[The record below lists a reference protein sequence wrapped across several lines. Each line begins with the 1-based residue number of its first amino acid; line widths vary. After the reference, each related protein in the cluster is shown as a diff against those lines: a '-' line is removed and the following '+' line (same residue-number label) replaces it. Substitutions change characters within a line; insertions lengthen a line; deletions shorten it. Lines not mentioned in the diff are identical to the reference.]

1 MKNNK
6 PMRIKD
12 EDFIK
17 YFNLNSELFKS
28 KFECYIS
35 QSFDKDSCV
44 KLTKGEVEDN
54 VKNLYENMGK
64 EIPHISWM
72 TLSEIKNEFFDDN
85 IEIVTT
91 FGNINWVFFYDSFL
105 NFAVEEIKDVNLTMV
120 KIYEEKLAQQ
130 EQLLD
135 IMMNI
140 FGFIELDGELILVEI
155 PEHILHFN
163 KNGELHNE
171 LGPTIQIGDFKR
183 YYLDGLSVTPKAW
196 SKRLRIALTDSKDG
210 LFNGKSITSDVL
222 RQIQEE
228 IKEIDGDDVS
238 NINEPTVFV
247 FYLDREVLKNPEIR
261 GGFASSVNTVFSQ
274 KHFNA
279 IAFFMPTDTEE
290 RIECI
295 NPKLV
300 PEDEYAKVVKMLEEC
315 QKLFDMENKKL
326 D

>member
-1 MKNNK
+1 
-6 PMRIKD
+6 MRIKD
-12 EDFIK
+12 EHFIK

-44 KLTKGEVEDN
+44 KLSKAEVEDN
-54 VKNLYENMGK
+54 VMSLYENMGK

-72 TLSEIKNEFFDDN
+72 TLDEIKNEFFDDK
-85 IEIVTT
+85 IEIITT
-91 FGNINWVFFYDSFL
+91 FGNINWVYFYDSFL
-105 NFAVEEIKDVNLTMV
+105 NFAVEEIKDVNKTML
-120 KIYEEKLAQQ
+120 KIYEEKLSQQ
-130 EQLLD
+130 EQLCD

-140 FGFIELDGELILVEI
+140 FGFIELDNEIILVEK
-155 PEHILHFN
+155 PEQIFN
-163 KNGELHNE
+163 LDKDGKLHNE
-171 LGPTIQIGDFKR
+171 TGPTIQIGDFKK
-183 YYLDGLSVTPKAW
+183 YFLHGDSVTPKAW
-196 SKRLRIALTDSKDG
+196 SKRLRIALIDPNDTLLSGRFIDSDIIRK
-210 LFNGKSITSDVL
+210 
-222 RQIQEE
+222 IQEE
-228 IKEIDGDDVS
+228 IKEIDGDDAT

-247 FYLDREVLKNPEIR
+247 FYLDREVLMNPEIR
-261 GGFASSVNTVFSQ
+261 SGFSNSVNTVFAQ

-300 PEDEYAKVVKMLEEC
+300 PEDEYAKVVKTLEEC